1 MTLYER
7 YRRSAIDFS
16 KLGLERGD
24 TRSDYFCTPKGTTV
38 IGWTGV
44 DGIHYCLVKGFQEVF
59 SVSPMEGE
67 GQCVH
72 PVARDFDG
80 FLRLLL
86 ACRGEAAIEQAHAWD
101 REQFMNFLR
110 ENPPSPE
117 QQTVLKTVEEEF
129 SLTPMEDPFS
139 YIKELQAEFDYS
151 RIPYKA
157 G

>member
-1 MTLYER
+1 MFLTLYER

-72 PVARDFDG
+72 PVARDSS
-80 FLRLLL
+80 
-86 ACRGEAAIEQAHAWD
+86 
-101 REQFMNFLR
+101 
-110 ENPPSPE
+110 PPPPAVSIIRASGGY
-117 QQTVLKTVEEEF
+117 QQT
-129 SLTPMEDPFS
+129 P
-139 YIKELQAEFDYS
+139 
-151 RIPYKA
+151 
-157 G
+157 